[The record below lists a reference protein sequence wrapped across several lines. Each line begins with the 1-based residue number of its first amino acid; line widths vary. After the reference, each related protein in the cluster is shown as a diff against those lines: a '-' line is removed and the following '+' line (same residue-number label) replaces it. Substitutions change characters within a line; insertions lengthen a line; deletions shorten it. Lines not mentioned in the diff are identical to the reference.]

1 MLLVYTK
8 MYIWLFFFLL
18 GYTHASRLTYRPM
31 IIDTYETDQNLED
44 MKNPYFNSTPAASH
58 LIYMA
63 ENEQPLSVYNLNL
76 NKVDEIN
83 EISVECYDS
92 ERCDTDINELER
104 KYLTLYASMIEECG
118 RSRVADTYSIGLIRD
133 LSHENLMG
141 RFSKTWNTVTGKT
154 LHMTFW
160 IRLTTG
166 YGTNRRYIYSDLTG
180 YPLTVALLEMSVHER
195 AHYDVT
201 NYDPTA
207 GHCDGYQAWYNSL
220 IHTSV
225 RDLEK
230 FNDLTTFV
238 MNDETKGINLVSLFW
253 IMGGVL
259 LAVGILICIG
269 NRMNKPK
276 VRNDLGEPLLKNK
289 V

>member
-1 MLLVYTK
+1 MLLIYTK
-8 MYIWLFFFLL
+8 MRIWILFFLL
-18 GYTHASRLTYRPM
+18 SYTNASRLTYRPM

-63 ENEQPLSVYNLNL
+63 EKEQPIPVYNLNR

-92 ERCDTDINELER
+92 ERCDTDIDELER

-166 YGTNRRYIYSDLTG
+166 YGTNRRYIYSDLKG

-201 NYDPTA
+201 NYDPNA
-207 GHCDGYQAWYNSL
+207 GHCDSYQAWYNSL
-220 IHTSV
+220 MHSSIH
-225 RDLEK
+225 DLEK

-238 MNDETKGINLVSLFW
+238 MNDETKGVNLVSLFW
-253 IMGGVL
+253 IMGGAL

-276 VRNDLGEPLLKNK
+276 ERNDLGEPLIKNK

>member
-1 MLLVYTK
+1 
-8 MYIWLFFFLL
+8 
-18 GYTHASRLTYRPM
+18 M
-31 IIDTYETDQNLED
+31 IIDTYETEQNLED

-63 ENEQPLSVYNLNL
+63 EKEQPIPVYNLNK
-76 NKVDEIN
+76 NKVDEIY

-92 ERCDTDINELER
+92 ERCDTDIDELER

-160 IRLTTG
+160 IRLTKG
-166 YGTNRRYIYSDLTG
+166 YGSNRRYIYSDLTG

-195 AHYDVT
+195 AHYDVS
-201 NYDPTA
+201 NYNPSE
-207 GHCDGYQAWYNSL
+207 GHCDSYQAWYNAL
-220 IHTSV
+220 IHSSIH
-225 RDLEK
+225 DLEK
-230 FNDLTTFV
+230 FNELTMFV
-238 MNDETKGINLVSLFW
+238 MGNETKGINLVLLFL
-253 IMGGVL
+253 IMGGAL
-259 LAVGILICIG
+259 LAVGVLICIG

-276 VRNDLGEPLLKNK
+276 ERNDLGEPLIKNK

>member
-1 MLLVYTK
+1 MLLIYTK
-8 MYIWLFFFLL
+8 MRIWILFFILS
-18 GYTHASRLTYRPM
+18 YTNASRLTYRPM

-44 MKNPYFNSTPAASH
+44 MKNPYFNSTPAVSH

-63 ENEQPLSVYNLNL
+63 EKEQPIPVYNLNR

-92 ERCDTDINELER
+92 ERCDTDIDELER

-133 LSHENLMG
+133 LSHEHLMG

-166 YGTNRRYIYSDLTG
+166 YGSKRRYIYSDLTG

-201 NYDPTA
+201 NYDPNA
-207 GHCDGYQAWYNSL
+207 GHCDSYQAWYNSL
-220 IHTSV
+220 MHSSIH
-225 RDLEK
+225 DLEK

-253 IMGGVL
+253 IMGGAL

-276 VRNDLGEPLLKNK
+276 ERNDLGESLIKNK

>member
-1 MLLVYTK
+1 MR
-8 MYIWLFFFLL
+8 IWILFFLL
-18 GYTHASRLTYRPM
+18 SYTNASRLTYRPM

-63 ENEQPLSVYNLNL
+63 EKEQPIPVYNLNR

-166 YGTNRRYIYSDLTG
+166 YGSKRRYIYSDLKG

-195 AHYDVT
+195 SHYDVT

-207 GHCDGYQAWYNSL
+207 GHCDNYQAWYNSL
-220 IHTSV
+220 MHSS
-225 RDLEK
+225 RHDLEK

-238 MNDETKGINLVSLFW
+238 MNDETKGVNLVSLFW
-253 IMGGVL
+253 IMGGAL

-276 VRNDLGEPLLKNK
+276 ERNDLGEPLIKNK